1 MTRKLILALL
11 LAGPATASGQADSLV
26 HQLPFASEGNTV
38 ELAVANTS
46 AEAALENVTI
56 HVETAPEWLTF
67 TTNETELETIASG
80 EEAAVVF
87 LFDVNRNAPVGE
99 AAEVV
104 FRIEGTSTSLST
116 GSASVLTTKTIH
128 LEVEAPRTFAL
139 SPNYPNPFN
148 PSTTLAFELPQA
160 GRVVLTVYD
169 VLGREIVR
177 LAEGDYEPGRHEVV
191 FDARNIASGLYIARF
206 IAETEDDR
214 VDQKDDAAE
223 VISAPPGSS

>member
-11 LAGPATASGQADSLV
+11 LAGPVTASGQADSLI
-26 HQLPFASEGNTV
+26 HQLPFASEGNTL

-46 AEAALENVTI
+46 EEAALENVTI
-56 HVETAPEWLTF
+56 HVESAPEWLTF

-80 EEAAVVF
+80 EEATAAF
-87 LFDVNRNAPVGE
+87 LFDVDRNAPVGE
-99 AAEVV
+99 EGEVV
-104 FRIEGTSTSLST
+104 FRIE
-116 GSASVLTTKTIH
+116 SAAGVLTTKTIH

-160 GRVVLTVYD
+160 GRVTLLVYD

-206 IAETEDDR
+206 IAETEDGR
-214 VDQKDDAAE
+214 VATRIRRMTLLK
-223 VISAPPGSS
+223 

>member
-1 MTRKLILALL
+1 MHRRTTCTTVLSCFLLI
-11 LAGPATASGQADSLV
+11 ASSAVVAQEAPEP
-26 HQLPFASEGNTV
+26 HRLPFASDGNTL

-46 AEAALENVTI
+46 SEMALENVTVHI
-56 HVETAPEWLTF
+56 ENAPEWLVF
-67 TTNETELETIASG
+67 ATNQLELETIASG
-80 EEAAVVF
+80 EEATAAF

-104 FRIEGTSTSLST
+104 FRIE
-116 GSASVLTTKTIH
+116 SAAGVLTTKTIH

-160 GRVVLTVYD
+160 SHVTLQVYD

-177 LAEGDYEPGRHEVV
+177 LAEGEYEPGRHEVV
-191 FDARNIASGLYIARF
+191 FDARSVASGLYIARF
-206 IAETEDDR
+206 VAETEDGTVASKIR
-214 VDQKDDAAE
+214 RMTLLK
-223 VISAPPGSS
+223 

>member
-1 MTRKLILALL
+1 MHRRTTCTTVLSCFLLI
-11 LAGPATASGQADSLV
+11 ASSAVVAQEAPEP
-26 HQLPFASEGNTV
+26 HRLPFASDGNTL

-46 AEAALENVTI
+46 SEMALENVTVHI
-56 HVETAPEWLTF
+56 ENAPEWLVF
-67 TTNETELETIASG
+67 ATNQLELETIASG
-80 EEAAVVF
+80 EEATAAF

-104 FRIEGTSTSLST
+104 FRIE
-116 GSASVLTTKTIH
+116 SAAGVLTTKTIH

-160 GRVVLTVYD
+160 SHVTLQVYD

-177 LAEGDYEPGRHEVV
+177 LAEGEYEPGRHEVV
-191 FDARNIASGLYIARF
+191 FDARSVASGLYVARF
-206 IAETEDDR
+206 VAETED
-214 VDQKDDAAE
+214 
-223 VISAPPGSS
+223 GSVATKIRRMTLLK

>member
-1 MTRKLILALL
+1 MHRRTTCTTVLSCFLLI
-11 LAGPATASGQADSLV
+11 ASSAVVAQEAPEP
-26 HQLPFASEGNTV
+26 HRLPFASDGNTL

-46 AEAALENVTI
+46 SEMALENVTVHI
-56 HVETAPEWLTF
+56 ENAPEWLVF
-67 TTNETELETIASG
+67 ATNQLELETIASG
-80 EEAAVVF
+80 EEATAAF

-104 FRIEGTSTSLST
+104 FRIE
-116 GSASVLTTKTIH
+116 SAAGVLTTKTIH

-160 GRVVLTVYD
+160 SHVTLQVYD

-177 LAEGDYEPGRHEVV
+177 LAEGEYEPGRHEVV
-191 FDARNIASGLYIARF
+191 FDARSVASGLYIARF
-206 IAETEDDR
+206 VAETEDGGVATKIR
-214 VDQKDDAAE
+214 RMTLLK
-223 VISAPPGSS
+223 